1 MSERRLYW
9 LKLKESFFTDKAMKK
24 LRRMAGGDTYTV
36 IYLKMLLLGLKNNGR
51 IYYDGVEDTFHEEI
65 ALELDEEPENVQF
78 CMLFLE
84 KNGLLEKVSE
94 TEAFLTE
101 TPSMTISESASAGRM
116 RKLRERKTS
125 QCDASVTQALR
136 ESDKTVTLEK
146 DIEKDNKRKD
156 TDTDIE
162 AYIAPSCSAACE
174 PSARARTVVDY
185 QAIVDDYNTTCTK
198 LPACKKLSET
208 RKRAI
213 KARLNTYSAEEL
225 HKVFVAAQN
234 SSWHTG
240 ENDRN
245 WRADFDWLMTDR
257 NAAKMLERYE
267 RDGGGTKLDDWEKDW
282 LAEYRAMTKEQEQE
296 EQNEQKAAAGE
307 A

>member
-101 TPSMTISESASAGRM
+101 TPELTISEAASTARS
-116 RKLRERKTS
+116 RRSRAKKAL
-125 QCDASVTQALR
+125 QCNSDATVTQQCCNKNA
-136 ESDKTVTLEK
+136 TLEK
-146 DIEKDNKRKD
+146 DIEKDNKRK
-156 TDTDIE
+156 DTDIE

-185 QAIVDDYNTTCTK
+185 QAIVDDYNRTCTK

>member
-65 ALELDEEPENVQF
+65 ALELDEDADNVRF
-78 CMLFLE
+78 CMLYLE
-84 KNGLLEKVSE
+84 KCGLLEKVSE

-156 TDTDIE
+156 TDIE

-185 QAIVDDYNTTCTK
+185 QAIVDDYNRTCTK

>member
-65 ALELDEEPENVQF
+65 ALELDEDADNVRF
-78 CMLFLE
+78 CMLYLE
-84 KNGLLEKVSE
+84 KCGLLEKVSE

-136 ESDKTVTLEK
+136 ESDKTVTL
-146 DIEKDNKRKD
+146 DIDNKIKDNKIKDSISVRSCETTSEPEAEPAVYEFPCVKGETYIVTQSQIDSWMEDYPAVDVHQALRNARAWIRANPKRRKTLSGCPRFINGWLGRD
-156 TDTDIE
+156 QDSGKTPRRENNGSFAGND
-162 AYIAPSCSAACE
+162 APSAWDAG
-174 PSARARTVVDY
+174 TV
-185 QAIVDDYNTTCTK
+185 
-198 LPACKKLSET
+198 
-208 RKRAI
+208 
-213 KARLNTYSAEEL
+213 
-225 HKVFVAAQN
+225 
-234 SSWHTG
+234 
-240 ENDRN
+240 
-245 WRADFDWLMTDR
+245 
-257 NAAKMLERYE
+257 
-267 RDGGGTKLDDWEKDW
+267 
-282 LAEYRAMTKEQEQE
+282 
-296 EQNEQKAAAGE
+296 
-307 A
+307 

>member
-101 TPSMTISESASAGRM
+101 TPELTISEAASTARS
-116 RKLRERKTS
+116 RRSRAKKAL
-125 QCDASVTQALR
+125 QCNSDATVTQQCCNKNA
-136 ESDKTVTLEK
+136 TL
-146 DIEKDNKRKD
+146 EKDNKRKD

-307 A
+307 V

>member
-1 MSERRLYW
+1 MGEKRLYW

-101 TPSMTISESASAGRM
+101 TPELTISEAASTARS
-116 RKLRERKTS
+116 RRSRAKKAL
-125 QCDASVTQALR
+125 QCNGDATAMQQCCNKNA
-136 ESDKTVTLEK
+136 TLDI
-146 DIEKDNKRKD
+146 DIEKDI
-156 TDTDIE
+156 DTDIE
-162 AYIAPSCSAACE
+162 KDTESRGAAHE

-185 QAIVDDYNTTCTK
+185 QAIVDDYNATCTK

-213 KARLNTYSAEEL
+213 KARLNTYSTDEL

-267 RDGGGTKLDDWEKDW
+267 RDGGGTKLDDWEQDW
-282 LAEYRAMTKEQEQE
+282 LAEYKAMTSNANIYNDETI
-296 EQNEQKAAAGE
+296 
-307 A
+307 

>member
-101 TPSMTISESASAGRM
+101 TPELTISEAASTARS
-116 RKLRERKTS
+116 RRSRAKKAL
-125 QCDASVTQALR
+125 QCNSDATVTQQCCNKNA
-136 ESDKTVTLEK
+136 TLEK
-146 DIEKDNKRKD
+146 DIEKDNKRK
-156 TDTDIE
+156 DTDIE

-267 RDGGGTKLDDWEKDW
+267 RDGGGTKLDDWERDW
-282 LAEYRAMTKEQEQE
+282 LEEYKAMTKEQE
-296 EQNEQKAAAGE
+296 EQHDNNGSYQSAELAD
-307 A
+307 

>member
-156 TDTDIE
+156 TDIE

-282 LAEYRAMTKEQEQE
+282 LAEYRAMTKEQE
-296 EQNEQKAAAGE
+296 EQHDNDENY
-307 A
+307 

>member
-78 CMLFLE
+78 CMLYLE

-101 TPSMTISESASAGRM
+101 TPELTISEAASTARS
-116 RKLRERKTS
+116 RRSRAKKAL
-125 QCDASVTQALR
+125 QCNGDATVTQQCCNKNA
-136 ESDKTVTLEK
+136 TLDK

-162 AYIAPSCSAACE
+162 AYIA

-267 RDGGGTKLDDWEKDW
+267 RDGGGTKLDDWEQDW
-282 LAEYRAMTKEQEQE
+282 LAEYRAMTRGQEQE
-296 EQNEQKAAAGE
+296 EQHEQKAAAGE

>member
-101 TPSMTISESASAGRM
+101 TPELTISEAASTARS
-116 RKLRERKTS
+116 RRSRAKKAL
-125 QCDASVTQALR
+125 QCNSDATVTQQCCNKNA
-136 ESDKTVTLEK
+136 TLEK
-146 DIEKDNKRKD
+146 DIEKDNKRK
-156 TDTDIE
+156 DTDIE

>member
-1 MSERRLYW
+1 
-9 LKLKESFFTDKAMKK
+9 
-24 LRRMAGGDTYTV
+24 
-36 IYLKMLLLGLKNNGR
+36 
-51 IYYDGVEDTFHEEI
+51 
-65 ALELDEEPENVQF
+65 
-78 CMLFLE
+78 
-84 KNGLLEKVSE
+84 
-94 TEAFLTE
+94 
-101 TPSMTISESASAGRM
+101 MTISESASAGRM

-146 DIEKDNKRKD
+146 DIEKDNKRK
-156 TDTDIE
+156 DTDIE

>member
-101 TPSMTISESASAGRM
+101 TPELTISEAASTARS
-116 RKLRERKTS
+116 RRSRAKKAL
-125 QCDASVTQALR
+125 QCNGDATVTQQCCNKNA
-136 ESDKTVTLEK
+136 TL
-146 DIEKDNKRKD
+146 DIDNKRKD

-185 QAIVDDYNTTCTK
+185 QAIVDDYNRTCTK

-282 LAEYRAMTKEQEQE
+282 LAEYRAMTKEQE
-296 EQNEQKAAAGE
+296 EQHDNGGNV
-307 A
+307 

>member
-101 TPSMTISESASAGRM
+101 TPELTISEAASTARS
-116 RKLRERKTS
+116 RRSRAKRAL
-125 QCDASVTQALR
+125 QCNGDATVTQQCCNKNA
-136 ESDKTVTLEK
+136 TL
-146 DIEKDNKRKD
+146 DIDNKRK
-156 TDTDIE
+156 DTDIE

-225 HKVFVAAQN
+225 HKVFMAAQN

-282 LAEYRAMTKEQEQE
+282 LAEYRAMTKEQE
-296 EQNEQKAAAGE
+296 EQKAAAMQDDF
-307 A
+307 

>member
-65 ALELDEEPENVQF
+65 ALELDEDADNVRF
-78 CMLFLE
+78 CMLYLE
-84 KNGLLEKVSE
+84 KCGLLEKVSE

-136 ESDKTVTLEK
+136 ESDKTVTL
-146 DIEKDNKRKD
+146 DIDNKIKDNKIKDSISVRSCETTSEPEAEPAVYEFPCVKGETYIVTQSQIDSWMEDYPAVDVHQALRNARAWIRANPKRRKTLSGCPRFINGWLGRD
-156 TDTDIE
+156 QDSGKTPRRENNGSFTGND
-162 AYIAPSCSAACE
+162 APSAWDAG
-174 PSARARTVVDY
+174 TV
-185 QAIVDDYNTTCTK
+185 
-198 LPACKKLSET
+198 
-208 RKRAI
+208 
-213 KARLNTYSAEEL
+213 
-225 HKVFVAAQN
+225 
-234 SSWHTG
+234 
-240 ENDRN
+240 
-245 WRADFDWLMTDR
+245 
-257 NAAKMLERYE
+257 
-267 RDGGGTKLDDWEKDW
+267 
-282 LAEYRAMTKEQEQE
+282 
-296 EQNEQKAAAGE
+296 
-307 A
+307 

>member
-101 TPSMTISESASAGRM
+101 TPELTISEAASTARS
-116 RKLRERKTS
+116 RRSRAKKAL
-125 QCDASVTQALR
+125 QCNGDATVTQQCCNKNA
-136 ESDKTVTLEK
+136 TL
-146 DIEKDNKRKD
+146 DIDNKRKD

-225 HKVFVAAQN
+225 HKVFMAAQN

-282 LAEYRAMTKEQEQE
+282 LAEYKAMTQDK
-296 EQNEQKAAAGE
+296 GTGGTT
-307 A
+307 

>member
-101 TPSMTISESASAGRM
+101 TPELTISEAASTARS
-116 RKLRERKTS
+116 RRSRAKKAL
-125 QCDASVTQALR
+125 QCNSDATVTQQCCNKNA
-136 ESDKTVTLEK
+136 TLEK
-146 DIEKDNKRKD
+146 DIEKDNKRK
-156 TDTDIE
+156 DTDIE

-267 RDGGGTKLDDWEKDW
+267 RDGGGTKLDDWERDW
-282 LAEYRAMTKEQEQE
+282 LAEYKAMTKEQEQE

>member
-78 CMLFLE
+78 CMLYLE
-84 KNGLLEKVSE
+84 KCGLLEKVSE

-101 TPSMTISESASAGRM
+101 TPSMTLSESASAGRM

-136 ESDKTVTLEK
+136 ECDKTVTLEK
-146 DIEKDNKRKD
+146 DIEKDNKRK
-156 TDTDIE
+156 DTDIE

-225 HKVFVAAQN
+225 HKVFAAAQN

-267 RDGGGTKLDDWEKDW
+267 RDGGGTKLDDWEQDW
-282 LAEYRAMTKEQEQE
+282 LAEYRAMTRGQEQE
-296 EQNEQKAAAGE
+296 EQHEQTAAAGE

>member
-1 MSERRLYW
+1 MGEKRLYW

-101 TPSMTISESASAGRM
+101 TPELTISEAASTARS
-116 RKLRERKTS
+116 RRSRAKKAL
-125 QCDASVTQALR
+125 QCNSDATVTQQCCNKNA
-136 ESDKTVTLEK
+136 TL

-156 TDTDIE
+156 NKRKDTDIE
-162 AYIAPSCSAACE
+162 AYIAPSCETASE
-174 PSARARTVVDY
+174 PAPAEPAVYTLPCIKNEVYPIVQSQIDSWAEAYPNVDIDL
-185 QAIVDDYNTTCTK
+185 AIKQMIAWLDAN
-198 LPACKKLSET
+198 P
-208 RKRAI
+208 RKRKTRAGSP
-213 KARLNTYSAEEL
+213 R
-225 HKVFVAAQN
+225 FVNIWLGREQD
-234 SSWHTG
+234 SGKTPRRC
-240 ENDRN
+240 EN
-245 WRADFDWLMTDR
+245 
-257 NAAKMLERYE
+257 
-267 RDGGGTKLDDWEKDW
+267 GGGTKLDDWEKDW
-282 LAEYRAMTKEQEQE
+282 WAEYKDMTKEA
-296 EQNEQKAAAGE
+296 QNDNDGNSQSAEFAD
-307 A
+307 

>member
-101 TPSMTISESASAGRM
+101 TPELTISEAASTARS
-116 RKLRERKTS
+116 RRSRAKKAL
-125 QCDASVTQALR
+125 QCNGDATVTQQCCNKNA
-136 ESDKTVTLEK
+136 TL
-146 DIEKDNKRKD
+146 DIDNKRKD

-185 QAIVDDYNTTCTK
+185 QAIVDDYNRTCTK

-282 LAEYRAMTKEQEQE
+282 LAEYRAMTKEQE
-296 EQNEQKAAAGE
+296 EQKAAAMQDDF
-307 A
+307 

>member
-101 TPSMTISESASAGRM
+101 TPELTISEAASTARS
-116 RKLRERKTS
+116 RRSRAKKAL
-125 QCDASVTQALR
+125 QCNGDATVTQQCCNKNA
-136 ESDKTVTLEK
+136 TL
-146 DIEKDNKRKD
+146 DIDNKRKD

-185 QAIVDDYNTTCTK
+185 QAIVDDYNRTCTK

-296 EQNEQKAAAGE
+296 EQHDNNGSYQSAELAD
-307 A
+307 

>member
-101 TPSMTISESASAGRM
+101 TPELTISEAASTARS
-116 RKLRERKTS
+116 RRSRAKRAL
-125 QCDASVTQALR
+125 QCNGDATVTQQCCNKNA
-136 ESDKTVTLEK
+136 TL
-146 DIEKDNKRKD
+146 DIDNKRKD

-225 HKVFVAAQN
+225 HKVFMAAQN

-282 LAEYRAMTKEQEQE
+282 LAEYRAMTKEQE
-296 EQNEQKAAAGE
+296 EQKAAAMQDDF
-307 A
+307 

>member
-1 MSERRLYW
+1 M
-9 LKLKESFFTDKAMKK
+9 
-24 LRRMAGGDTYTV
+24 
-36 IYLKMLLLGLKNNGR
+36 
-51 IYYDGVEDTFHEEI
+51 
-65 ALELDEEPENVQF
+65 
-78 CMLFLE
+78 
-84 KNGLLEKVSE
+84 
-94 TEAFLTE
+94 
-101 TPSMTISESASAGRM
+101 
-116 RKLRERKTS
+116 
-125 QCDASVTQALR
+125 
-136 ESDKTVTLEK
+136 TLEK
-146 DIEKDNKRKD
+146 DIEKDNKRK
-156 TDTDIE
+156 DTDIE

-267 RDGGGTKLDDWEKDW
+267 RDGGGTKLDDWERDG
-282 LAEYRAMTKEQEQE
+282 LEEYKAMTKEQE
-296 EQNEQKAAAGE
+296 EQHDNNGSYQSAELAD
-307 A
+307 

>member
-101 TPSMTISESASAGRM
+101 TPELTISEAASTARS
-116 RKLRERKTS
+116 RRSRAKKAL
-125 QCDASVTQALR
+125 QCNSDATVTQQCCNKNA
-136 ESDKTVTLEK
+136 TLEK
-146 DIEKDNKRKD
+146 DIEKDNKRK
-156 TDTDIE
+156 DTDIE

-296 EQNEQKAAAGE
+296 EQNHDDKTGD
-307 A
+307 